1 MTAHS
6 QLEQNS
12 HHASTTNQHRTKDRL
27 NLNNRG
33 GTRQG
38 ELTRHRGYQSGQQ
51 TGYRWVTGEG
61 QNQEVAEADGGG
73 VSGQRQETHG
83 RTRQSQQAHDN
94 INKQEKAHVR
104 NEETQKENRAGS

>member
-1 MTAHS
+1 M
-6 QLEQNS
+6 
-12 HHASTTNQHRTKDRL
+12 TNQHETKDRL
-27 NLNNRG
+27 NLNNRV

-38 ELTRHRGYQSGQQ
+38 ELTRHRRYQSGKQ
-51 TGYRWVTGEG
+51 TGYRLGTGEG

-104 NEETQKENRAGS
+104 NQET